1 MGVSMIFQV
10 DQIILL
16 SSERSIVELDTYI
29 WISIE
34 QWGYRSRLY
43 LVQWAVFT
51 VSYLRVSELQ
61 EHSRAQDPEYI
72 ESLTTL
78 HQCYFFF
85 HNTKRT
91 TEMMKKCKCLF
102 GSVRM
107 SGRRTRFQGGFYG
120 NLGNL
125 TEDVANIQPWNLV
138 SKKLKVPE
146 LLCLKLVEH
155 STRQSGTGLLLL
167 TQHGRKSCVRLFKS
181 PPVDYFVVE
190 RQLFI
195 PGDHFVH
202 FKLVRVGAE
211 KGCRPIGQG

>member
-1 MGVSMIFQV
+1 MIFQV

-85 HNTKRT
+85 HNTNRT

-138 SKKLKVPE
+138 S
-146 LLCLKLVEH
+146 
-155 STRQSGTGLLLL
+155 
-167 TQHGRKSCVRLFKS
+167 
-181 PPVDYFVVE
+181 
-190 RQLFI
+190 
-195 PGDHFVH
+195 
-202 FKLVRVGAE
+202 
-211 KGCRPIGQG
+211 

>member
-1 MGVSMIFQV
+1 MIFQV

-85 HNTKRT
+85 HNTNRDDEKVQ
-91 TEMMKKCKCLF
+91 MF
-102 GSVRM
+102 IWFSQDVREEDTI
-107 SGRRTRFQGGFYG
+107 SGWFLWQPRQPDGGRG
-120 NLGNL
+120 KHPTL
-125 TEDVANIQPWNLV
+125 E
-138 SKKLKVPE
+138 
-146 LLCLKLVEH
+146 
-155 STRQSGTGLLLL
+155 SG
-167 TQHGRKSCVRLFKS
+167 F
-181 PPVDYFVVE
+181 
-190 RQLFI
+190 
-195 PGDHFVH
+195 
-202 FKLVRVGAE
+202 
-211 KGCRPIGQG
+211 